1 MADPT
6 STLEAERS
14 ALLNTLATSGDMRRG
29 SITECYRRCGKP
41 TCACA
46 MTGHPGHGPYYAFTR
61 KVQGKT
67 KTVQLRPGPLLTKI
81 EREVETYRGF
91 RATCDRLLDVNNP
104 SRCST
109 GRAGGGKKTTLGAV
123 LQAEVIAEIDT
134 LIGTD
139 AVDGWDFEAI
149 ETAARRQASVSRH
162 APSRGAST
170 QTRPTTL
177 DRHCRAGAGSQR
189 TPVGTTRPSRVC
201 WGR

>member
-91 RATCDRLLDVNNP
+91 RATCDRLLDVNESICDARP
-104 SRCST
+104 VAPAAKKKRRSGQSSKPRSSPRST
-109 GRAGGGKKTTLGAV
+109 R
-123 LQAEVIAEIDT
+123 
-134 LIGTD
+134 
-139 AVDGWDFEAI
+139 
-149 ETAARRQASVSRH
+149 S
-162 APSRGAST
+162 
-170 QTRPTTL
+170 
-177 DRHCRAGAGSQR
+177 
-189 TPVGTTRPSRVC
+189 
-201 WGR
+201 